1 MEIGGDTFVKMD
13 YNVQTTDGEHVDSS
27 DERGALEFVYGE
39 GRILPA
45 LEKKLE
51 GLTVGDEKTIT
62 LKPKEAY
69 GEYDK
74 EAVTQIPRSK
84 FPEDEDIK
92 PGMEFVAQVPDQDE
106 RVVIIKDVNDKEV
119 TIDFNHPLA
128 GKTLK
133 FNVFIQEVR
142 EAEKSDYKSKNE
154 EQT

>member
-1 MEIGGDTFVKMD
+1 MEIGEEKYVKMD
-13 YNVQTTDGEHVDSS
+13 YNVQTTQGEHVDSS
-27 DERGALEFVYGE
+27 EERGALEFVFGE

-45 LEKKLE
+45 LEQRLK

-62 LKPKEAY
+62 LKPKDAY

-74 EAVTQIPRSK
+74 EAVTQIPRNK
-84 FPEDEDIK
+84 FPEEEEIK
-92 PGMEFVAQVPDQDE
+92 PGMEFVAQVPDQGE
-106 RVVIIKDVNDKEV
+106 RVVVVKSVDDKAV

-142 EAEKSDYKSKNE
+142 EAEESDYSTTVE
-154 EQT
+154 ES